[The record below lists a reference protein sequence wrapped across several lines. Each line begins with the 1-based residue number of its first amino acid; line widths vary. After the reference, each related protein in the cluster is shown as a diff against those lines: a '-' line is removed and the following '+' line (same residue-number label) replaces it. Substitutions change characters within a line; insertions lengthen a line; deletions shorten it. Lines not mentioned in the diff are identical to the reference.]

1 MNSFANVPDLVLTI
15 SLYGLAILALVL
27 LGVVGMAAVYRW
39 KANVA
44 RQKRIASTPSKFDE
58 IRASIRR
65 AEDAARLQ

>member
-1 MNSFANVPDLVLTI
+1 VNSFANVPDLVLTI